1 MDKIT
6 EIVVS
11 YIESLERS
19 EINLTDD
26 VKDLGKRC
34 RDLDLDNKLLIEA
47 LMQIAGHA
55 ANPAKIAS
63 VALDAMTCK
72 GRG

>member
-19 EINLTDD
+19 EINLTDELED
-26 VKDLGKRC
+26 MARSH

-47 LMQIAGHA
+47 LEQIAAHA